1 MAEESDEL
9 FGKYSAIFEPVS
21 ENLLALIQW
30 DLDGDTV
37 YRYNNKW
44 NPILD
49 AMMDEIDSKVIS
61 TVSENFIAVVDKAVE
76 DNTNI
81 TRSESEKYF
90 IESGE

>member
-61 TVSENFIAVVDKAVE
+61 TVSEDFIAVVDKAVE

>member
-49 AMMDEIDSKVIS
+49 AMMDEIDGKVIS
-61 TVSENFIAVVDKAVE
+61 TVSEDFIAVVDKAVE

>member
-49 AMMDEIDSKVIS
+49 AMMDEIDGKVIS
-61 TVSENFIAVVDKAVE
+61 TVSEDFIAVVDKAIK
-76 DNTNI
+76 DNVNI
-81 TRSESEKYF
+81 TRPESEKYF